1 MDRRFMVPF
10 DLLRLHSKAN
20 TNACKRYDLHRTPSP
35 LQTGVPSQPHH
46 STAQHGR
53 HRDLQL
59 QGKTVFDL
67 QTTAAVACVYF
78 SLTKKPGTLLRPHAV
93 MLNWCRNDAFKNH
106 SEFVS
111 FIARTVVKY
120 DYIYFSSQTH
130 RMQHCLPQ
138 HLAALQ
144 MTYEYG
150 GAVLFACHH
159 GHCYYFPTSLLGCNS
174 CNNLQEAVQATCSVK
189 INNSF
194 KPTVRV
200 RRDKHESY

>member
-1 MDRRFMVPF
+1 MVPF

-35 LQTGVPSQPHH
+35 LLTGVPSQPHH
-46 STAQHGR
+46 STAQHRR

-78 SLTKKPGTLLRPHAV
+78 SLTKKPGTLLRAHAV

-111 FIARTVVKY
+111 FIERELWWSMITYISAHKLAECSIASRSIWQHCKWHTNTVVR
-120 DYIYFSSQTH
+120 F
-130 RMQHCLPQ
+130 CLP
-138 HLAALQ
+138 
-144 MTYEYG
+144 
-150 GAVLFACHH
+150 
-159 GHCYYFPTSLLGCNS
+159 
-174 CNNLQEAVQATCSVK
+174 ATMGIATIFLHPC
-189 INNSF
+189 
-194 KPTVRV
+194 
-200 RRDKHESY
+200 